1 MNFRN
6 DQPIWQQI
14 CDHMVQA
21 IATGRWNEDERIPS
35 VRDLAVQ
42 LEVNPNTVMRA
53 YERLTADA
61 LIYNRRGIG
70 YFVAPDARTEARRRL
85 HAAFYNELFRR
96 MDELSIDLADIER
109 EYHNR
114 KTAKQ

>member
-1 MNFRN
+1 MDFRN

-14 CDHMVQA
+14 CDRMVQA

-35 VRDLAVQ
+35 VRDLAVE

-61 LIYNRRGIG
+61 LIYNRRGLG
-70 YFVAPDARTEARRRL
+70 YFVAPEARTEARRRL
-85 HAAFYNELFRR
+85 HAAFYNEMFRR
-96 MDELSIDLADIER
+96 MDELAITLADIER
-109 EYHNR
+109 EYNNR
-114 KTAKQ
+114 KTDKQ